1 MKRALFRAF
10 FALISSRAVSLLLK
24 GFTRSRLSR
33 VCVPLCVRI
42 FCVNTEEMS
51 RPADSYG
58 SLHDLFTRRL
68 RNGSRLVDPHPDA
81 VVSPVDGLLSC
92 CDTVVDG
99 YTFTVKGQTYD
110 LQEMMGDAER
120 AKPYCSGHLL
130 IVYLSPRDYHRIH
143 SPITGTI
150 ERRWEL
156 GLKSHPVNPTGLKW
170 GKRPLSRNH
179 RVITEFAERGR
190 RVALVMVGAICVNS
204 IEITSETT
212 APSKGEELAYF
223 SLGSTVVMLFERGG
237 FKPDERIDVPQY
249 VRMGMRLGMVCR

>member
-10 FALISSRAVSLLLK
+10 FELTSSRAVSFLLK
-24 GFTRSRLSR
+24 RFARSSFSR
-33 VCVPLCVRI
+33 VCIPTYVRT

-51 RPADSYG
+51 RPVSSYR
-58 SLHDLFTRRL
+58 SLHDLFIRRL
-68 RNGSRLVDPHPDA
+68 RNGSRSIDPHPDA

-92 CDTVVDG
+92 CDIVADG

-110 LQEMMGDAER
+110 LHEMMGDAQS
-120 AKPYCSGHLL
+120 AQPYRSGHLL

-143 SPITGTI
+143 SPITGTV

-156 GLKSHPVNPTGLKW
+156 GWKSHPVNATGLKW

-179 RVITEFAERGR
+179 RIITEFADRGR
-190 RVALVMVGAICVNS
+190 RVALVKVGAICVNS
-204 IEITSETT
+204 IEITSNTT

-223 SLGSTVVMLFERGG
+223 SLGSTVVMLFERGS
-237 FKPDERIDVPQY
+237 FIPDEKIDVPQY
-249 VRMGMRLGMVCR
+249 VRMGMRLGTLCR